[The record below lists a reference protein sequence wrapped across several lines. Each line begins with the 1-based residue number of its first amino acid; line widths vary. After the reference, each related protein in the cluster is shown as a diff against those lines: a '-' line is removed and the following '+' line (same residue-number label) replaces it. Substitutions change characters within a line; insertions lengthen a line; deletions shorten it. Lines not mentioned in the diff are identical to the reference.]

1 MKLSLLFYLKKLQ
14 HPFITTILFISDEDC
29 RRRYKNIKDAYL
41 KNKRT
46 RKMTTGA
53 SASSKPSKWH
63 LAPFL
68 TFLDTVSQE
77 RK

>member
-1 MKLSLLFYLKKLQ
+1 LFEIDYEYLFVL
-14 HPFITTILFISDEDC
+14 DEDC
-29 RRRYKNIKDAYL
+29 KRRYKNIKDAYL
-41 KNKRT
+41 KNKRG
-46 RKMTTGA
+46 RKMNTGA